1 MLDTHHMRIAGVSS
15 IIFAKRYSLTLVLC
29 ASREDCIRPKVA
41 LVPALAPKPIR
52 MRHWESVIATLDKAT
67 DNNGDED
74 EPVAPRQAEG
84 AVREEEL
91 REAGRDC

>member
-15 IIFAKRYSLTLVLC
+15 ITFAKHYSLTFVLC

-52 MRHWESVIATLDKAT
+52 IRHWSSVIS
-67 DNNGDED
+67 
-74 EPVAPRQAEG
+74 
-84 AVREEEL
+84 AV
-91 REAGRDC
+91 D